1 VVRALEHGGT
11 RALIMVARAGYAARR
26 WRMVTSMSP
35 TADRGIAGD
44 TVEVEARE
52 REAGTLP
59 QTREGRE
66 GME

>member
-1 VVRALEHGGT
+1 
-11 RALIMVARAGYAARR
+11 MVARAGYAARR

-66 GME
+66 GMER